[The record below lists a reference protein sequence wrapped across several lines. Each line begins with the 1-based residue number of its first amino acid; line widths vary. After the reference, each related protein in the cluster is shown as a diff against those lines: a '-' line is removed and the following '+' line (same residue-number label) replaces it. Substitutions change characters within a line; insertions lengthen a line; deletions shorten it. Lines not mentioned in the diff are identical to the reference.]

1 MNVARSS
8 IKVLVLVSMLA
19 SLCLMLA
26 LPSPAIAQG
35 SPSASQYEPGT
46 CPAPCT
52 AQTQSV
58 DDSVQGL
65 VDNAKQG
72 TDAVNGAMDDAVEAP
87 AASVSASPEAVLS
100 AETGTGSSPDSPS
113 SPDVGTAD
121 GETSEGGTGEGGTGE
136 DGGEGEG
143 PDATT
148 ILPETGGA
156 SPVFLGVG
164 VLLVATG
171 LLTRRV
177 IGG

>member
-1 MNVARSS
+1 MAT
-8 IKVLVLVSMLA
+8 LLWF
-19 SLCLMLA
+19 MLA

-35 SPSASQYEPGT
+35 SPSSSQYEPGT

-72 TDAVNGAMDDAVEAP
+72 TGAVNDAMDKAVEAP

-100 AETGTGSSPDSPS
+100 AETGTGSSPESSS
-113 SPDVGTAD
+113 SPGAGTAD
-121 GETSEGGTGEGGTGE
+121 GETGEGGTGEGGTSEDEGE
-136 DGGEGEG
+136 DEG
-143 PDATT
+143 PDAIT

-156 SPVFLGVG
+156 SPVFLGLG